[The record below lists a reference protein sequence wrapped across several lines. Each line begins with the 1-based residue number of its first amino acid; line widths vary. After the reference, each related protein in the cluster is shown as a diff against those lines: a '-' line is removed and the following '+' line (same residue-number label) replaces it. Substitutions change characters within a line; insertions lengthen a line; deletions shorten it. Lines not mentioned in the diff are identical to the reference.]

1 MPWASE
7 SGHINGRLTPRRRTA
22 GEATAVL
29 MALDG
34 LYSPVLVDVMD
45 VSRGGIGILIPQS
58 VPLVVGNQ
66 VALQLPLKPS
76 GHKLYRMEVRW
87 LNPGDLFV
95 SVGLAFL

>member
-1 MPWASE
+1 MKEGPDNVRS
-7 SGHINGRLTPRRRTA
+7 SPRRRTA
-22 GEATAVL
+22 GAATAVL
-29 MALDG
+29 ISLDG
-34 LYSPVLVDVMD
+34 LFSPVAVDVMD
-45 VSRGGIGILIPQS
+45 VSAGGVGILIPQG

-87 LNPGDLFV
+87 LNLGDLFV